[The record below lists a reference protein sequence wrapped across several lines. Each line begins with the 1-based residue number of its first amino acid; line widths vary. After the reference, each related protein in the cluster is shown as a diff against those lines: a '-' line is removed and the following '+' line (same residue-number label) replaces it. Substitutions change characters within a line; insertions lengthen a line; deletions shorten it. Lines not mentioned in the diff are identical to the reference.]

1 MAKPDDPSQAFHSGQ
16 AKARSAL
23 DEMSNTGEF
32 KRTDSTY
39 RDHVQKGTRF
49 EPEAGRYHLYIA
61 YACPW
66 ASRCLAVRNLKG
78 LQDAIGLSVTHST
91 WQRTK
96 PDTKDEHC
104 GWAFADPKDAPLHS
118 SQGYGEFP
126 ADDCIPDTVNGAKFV
141 RDLYEKVGD
150 TAGKYT
156 VPVLWDKKENTIVNN
171 ESSEIMRTFNS
182 EFNNIAKNPELDL
195 YPEDL
200 RSAIDEV
207 NSWVYPTINNGVY
220 RSGFATTQKA
230 YETAFNEV
238 FASLDK
244 AEQILSKQRF
254 IAGNRFTEADLRLF
268 VTLIRFDEVYYV
280 YFKCNKRNIREYP
293 HLQNYT
299 REIYQMPGIKESV
312 NMNHIKMHY
321 YTSHAKLNYYAVIP
335 KGLDGTN
342 NKWWEQPHNRD
353 SFLGSVDV

>member
-1 MAKPDDPSQAFHSGQ
+1 MGKVDDPSQAFHSGQ

-23 DEMSNTGEF
+23 DEMSGTGEF

-39 RDHVQKGTRF
+39 RDHIKKGTRF

-66 ASRCLAVRNLKG
+66 ASRCLAVKNLKG

-96 PDTKDEHC
+96 PDTDDEHC
-104 GWAFADPKDAPLHS
+104 GWAFASPGDAPLKS
-118 SQGYGEFP
+118 STGYGEFP
-126 ADDCIPDTVNGAKFV
+126 TTDCIPDTVNDAKFV
-141 RDLYEKVGD
+141 RDLYEMVD
-150 TAGKYT
+150 DNAGKYT
-156 VPVLWDKKENTIVNN
+156 VPVLWDKKEKTIVNN
-171 ESSEIMRTFNS
+171 ESSEIMRMFNS
-182 EFNNIAKNPELDL
+182 EFNNIAKNPDLDL

-230 YETAFNEV
+230 YEIAFGEV

-244 AEQILSKQRF
+244 AESILSKQRF
-254 IAGNRFTEADLRLF
+254 IAGKRFTEADLRLF
-268 VTLIRFDEVYYV
+268 VTLIRFDEVYAV
-280 YFKCNKRNIREYP
+280 YFKCNKRLIREYP
-293 HLQNYT
+293 NLRNYT
-299 REIYQMPGIKESV
+299 AEIYQMPGIQESV
-312 NMNHIKMHY
+312 NMSHIKMHY
-321 YTSHAKLNYYAVIP
+321 YTSHPKLNYYAVVP
-335 KGLDGTN
+335 KGLDGTDN
-342 NKWWEQPHNRD
+342 QWWEEPHNRD
-353 SFLGSVDV
+353 SHLGSVDV